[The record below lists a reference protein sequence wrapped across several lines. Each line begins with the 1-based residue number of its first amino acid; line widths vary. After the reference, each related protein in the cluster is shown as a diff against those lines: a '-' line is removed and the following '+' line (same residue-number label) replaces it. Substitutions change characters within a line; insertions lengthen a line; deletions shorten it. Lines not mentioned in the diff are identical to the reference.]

1 MLVDT
6 FPPTRIAPLASN
18 VIEPALPDFVV
29 RAAPPKAVVMAV
41 GVGATPAGSRVAKP
55 AINCCLSVG
64 SMVPLTFESV
74 PTSQPVP
81 LDCIRKLIG
90 LFRRTASNR
99 VNFSMSDKRA
109 AASLSWY
116 DRSER
121 TSEGTAIAVRIRS
134 TAMETA
140 NSTMLKPAMPLRR
153 VRERAGLLHK
163 VVSSFKGRTSNPAY
177 QGG

>member
-1 MLVDT
+1 
-6 FPPTRIAPLASN
+6 
-18 VIEPALPDFVV
+18 
-29 RAAPPKAVVMAV
+29 
-41 GVGATPAGSRVAKP
+41 
-55 AINCCLSVG
+55 
-64 SMVPLTFESV
+64 MVPLTFESV

-116 DRSER
+116 VRNER
-121 TSEGTAIAVRIRS
+121 MSEGIAIPVRIRR

-177 QGG
+177 QGGKEINYDAVAMPGTAGRNSC